1 VSPFSLDVFEVTVGR
16 FRKFVEAYP
25 ESIPDP
31 ASGGNPRNP
40 EDQGWDEEW
49 NAHLPATHE
58 ELRGLLLTGCSGS
71 TTWTDTPDG
80 NESVPINCVS
90 WYMAQAFCI
99 WDGGRL
105 PTQAEWNFV
114 AAGGNEQRVYP
125 WSVPPTNPVISDSYA
140 VYDVSMPARVGST
153 EDGLGKW
160 GHYDLAGNIADWV
173 FDVFE
178 VCYRTPDECNDCG
191 YNATDN
197 PQRTARGGGYLD
209 FEDAVRV
216 DSRTSYTDA
225 SRHQKFG
232 LRCARDLE

>member
-1 VSPFSLDVFEVTVGR
+1 M
-16 FRKFVEAYP
+16 
-25 ESIPDP
+25 
-31 ASGGNPRNP
+31 
-40 EDQGWDEEW
+40 
-49 NAHLPATHE
+49 
-58 ELRGLLLTGCSGS
+58 
-71 TTWTDTPDG
+71 
-80 NESVPINCVS
+80 PINCVS

-140 VYDVSMPARVGST
+140 VYGASAPARVGSA
-153 EDGLGKW
+153 DDDKLGKW
-160 GHYDLAGNIADWV
+160 GHYDLAGNVREWV

-197 PQRTARGGGYLD
+197 PQRTARGGAY
-209 FEDAVRV
+209 EDLEDGVRV
-216 DSRTSYTDA
+216 EARSSDMDA
-225 SRHQKFG
+225 SQHPAFG
-232 LRCARDLE
+232 FRCARNVE